1 MISINTNMTRHLSE
15 QEKIKINDILTHI
28 ANDEDLATSIAKA
41 IGEEPENFI
50 NWLDAIEV

>member
-1 MISINTNMTRHLSE
+1 MKGLNMDIL
-15 QEKIKINDILTHI
+15 EKIKINDILTHI